1 MDLKRVTYG
10 KKTKKSLVFHVL
22 LDDKN
27 YTMSPYRLYT
37 GQWNLRCT
45 INHNGKAECQSLG
58 IVSVPDFFDSFLRIT
73 THGIKREREVMILE
87 KYDKRLLDKQNYQFL
102 KCSAHTCKMKNQ
114 YYDTQ
119 MVFRNNARLSAM
131 SNTKLGM
138 SQTIKNIIF

>member
-1 MDLKRVTYG
+1 MELKRVTYG

-27 YTMSPYRLYT
+27 YTMSPYKLAN
-37 GQWNLRCT
+37 GISDVQL
-45 INHNGKAECQSLG
+45 IIIGKAECQSLG